1 MAISRDDAR
10 HFMKRAGKTPGQ
22 IEAELG
28 TAQAGPAKSKY
39 HNVRTRSEIIGR
51 NFHSDGER
59 RFAEVLWAMQQAG
72 EISDLKFQ
80 QSVKLL
86 GIVSM
91 VVDFSYIE
99 NGELIYHE
107 FKGFK
112 TDAWRMQRK
121 LWGIV
126 GPATYKVAMA
136 NGTDLVITPKPSRE
150 LIQIVLQ
157 HLTAEYVDV
166 QTILETER

>member
-1 MAISRDDAR
+1 
-10 HFMKRAGKTPGQ
+10 MKRAGKTSKQ
-22 IEAELG
+22 IDADLG
-28 TAQAGPAKSKY
+28 TDQDQPAKPKY
-39 HNVRTRSEIIGR
+39 HNVRTYSDIIGR
-51 NFHSDGER
+51 NFHSGGEC

-107 FKGFK
+107 FKGLR
-112 TDAWRMQRK
+112 TSPWGMQVR
-121 LWGIV
+121 LWSLV
-126 GPATYKVAMA
+126 GPTEYRVKHMR
-136 NGTDLVITPKPSRE
+136 GCDEVIFPKPSPE
-150 LIQIVLQ
+150 LIRIVLE
-157 HLTAEYVDV
+157 HL
-166 QTILETER
+166 LGET